1 MSAIMARPG
10 DLALAQLCARLYA
23 TTAPGDWRRIWLP
36 EDDDGVCVALAHIGD
51 WDVVVDRGSTTLQDW
66 LRDFQALPHA
76 IIDHPLLGPVHP
88 GFLAGMDRS
97 VDAVLPFLGAN
108 VICIGHSLAAAR
120 CQMRAALMKALGRA
134 PVFLMA
140 IAPPRVGFQPFVDY
154 VAGIDAV
161 AWRNGDLHHRDLVT
175 ELPFSLPGFPF
186 AQRPLTDIYAPP
198 PPNDEWG
205 LLAWHHLELYIAGI
219 AVREAVAA

>member
-76 IIDHPLLGPVHP
+76 IIDHPLWSLLGGLAKNFENHNRVVVDPIDDP
-88 GFLAGMDRS
+88 PTLFLILYSQLM
-97 VDAVLPFLGAN
+97 
-108 VICIGHSLAAAR
+108 AAR
-120 CQMRAALMKALGRA
+120 TNNRHWS
-134 PVFLMA
+134 
-140 IAPPRVGFQPFVDY
+140 RV
-154 VAGIDAV
+154 
-161 AWRNGDLHHRDLVT
+161 R
-175 ELPFSLPGFPF
+175 
-186 AQRPLTDIYAPP
+186 QR
-198 PPNDEWG
+198 
-205 LLAWHHLELYIAGI
+205 
-219 AVREAVAA
+219 